1 MNMEKLE
8 KQFCEEFTEEQRIK
22 FLMMVGVAA
31 LRGLGWNLKGQ
42 VPEYTKLDIFDP
54 PLLRH
59 IQLVLG
65 HVVNLVQGGNNK

>member
-1 MNMEKLE
+1 MNLAKLE

-22 FLMMVGVAA
+22 FLMMVGTAA
-31 LRGLGWNLKGQ
+31 LKGLGWNLKGQ
-42 VPEYTKLDIFDP
+42 VPEYAKLDIYDA

-65 HVVNLVQGGNNK
+65 HVVNLVERSVAK